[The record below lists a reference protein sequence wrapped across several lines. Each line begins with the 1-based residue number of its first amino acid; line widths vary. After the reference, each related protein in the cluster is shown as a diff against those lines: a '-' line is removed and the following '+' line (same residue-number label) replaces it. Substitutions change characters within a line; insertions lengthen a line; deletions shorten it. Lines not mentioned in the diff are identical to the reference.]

1 MCSYGLLRRRSESKG
16 FSASLSVPI
25 NHPRCRLGPT
35 RATGSR
41 GASASAGLWDEGYLA
56 GRPRTDPAV
65 VAQHG
70 RATIHSLHHT
80 FASWLPQNGADIAEV
95 RDVLGHSGVSMTLRY
110 AHRSK
115 GKTAKKM
122 GSILNT
128 VGLAE

>member
-1 MCSYGLLRRRSESKG
+1 
-16 FSASLSVPI
+16 
-25 NHPRCRLGPT
+25 
-35 RATGSR
+35 
-41 GASASAGLWDEGYLA
+41 
-56 GRPRTDPAV
+56 
-65 VAQHG
+65 
-70 RATIHSLHHT
+70 LHHT